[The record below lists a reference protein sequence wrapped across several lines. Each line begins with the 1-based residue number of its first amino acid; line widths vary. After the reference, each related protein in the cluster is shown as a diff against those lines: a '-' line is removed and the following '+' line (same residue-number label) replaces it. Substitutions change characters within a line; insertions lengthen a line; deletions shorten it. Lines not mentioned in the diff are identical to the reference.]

1 MSKIVSNLISDYPKI
16 ILFLFSII
24 LFFSISNL
32 NNFKLDASSDS
43 LVLESDDDLKYYREV
58 NADYSSSD
66 FLIIIFDPKED
77 LFSDE
82 VISQARQMVDAFE
95 RIEGVESVLSYLDA
109 PLLFSP
115 KMSMSELA
123 NNLRTI
129 EDDSAD
135 KDLARL
141 EFKNSPL
148 YTELLTDTEA
158 SYTAMQLL
166 LEPNYEYEKAVT
178 LRYSILEIV
187 NSNDYNP
194 SIHDE
199 QLKEINLKIKQLNT
213 DSSISRDNL
222 IRTTRTTMQSF
233 EDYGQL
239 YLGGTAMIASDMI
252 SFIESDLKYFALGVL
267 MMFIVTLGVIFK
279 KIRWVAM
286 PLISS
291 ALIAIVVIGFLGWMD
306 WRVTVVSSNFISLLL
321 IISISLAIHL
331 IVRYQELFET
341 NPSLEKRQLVG
352 LTVQQMLKPCFYTAL
367 TTIIAFASLN
377 ISEIKPVIDFGKM
390 MVAGI
395 FFAFIFS
402 FTLIPIAMILF
413 TSDEEKESKDFSK
426 GITLKFSS
434 FTQRYGTLVLLISIL
449 LFSLS
454 LYGISKLTVENRFI
468 DYFKPTTEIYKG
480 MELLDTRLGGTAPLD
495 IVINAPMD
503 WNINDKEEDFDDDF
517 GFDDDFSS
525 EQEISDGYWWNTIA
539 LGQLEEIHDYV
550 DSLPEIGK
558 VLSVASGI
566 KVARELKDGEPL
578 SELDLA
584 LVKNML
590 PDDIKDNLLSCLL
603 YTSPSPRDS

>member
-16 ILFLFSII
+16 ILLLFSII

-82 VISQARQMVDAFE
+82 VISQARQMIDAFE

-129 EDDSAD
+129 EDDSTD

-178 LRYSILEIV
+178 SRYSILEIV

-267 MMFIVTLGVIFK
+267 MMFIV
-279 KIRWVAM
+279 
-286 PLISS
+286 
-291 ALIAIVVIGFLGWMD
+291 
-306 WRVTVVSSNFISLLL
+306 
-321 IISISLAIHL
+321 
-331 IVRYQELFET
+331 
-341 NPSLEKRQLVG
+341 
-352 LTVQQMLKPCFYTAL
+352 
-367 TTIIAFASLN
+367 
-377 ISEIKPVIDFGKM
+377 
-390 MVAGI
+390 
-395 FFAFIFS
+395 
-402 FTLIPIAMILF
+402 
-413 TSDEEKESKDFSK
+413 
-426 GITLKFSS
+426 
-434 FTQRYGTLVLLISIL
+434 
-449 LFSLS
+449 
-454 LYGISKLTVENRFI
+454 
-468 DYFKPTTEIYKG
+468 
-480 MELLDTRLGGTAPLD
+480 
-495 IVINAPMD
+495 
-503 WNINDKEEDFDDDF
+503 
-517 GFDDDFSS
+517 
-525 EQEISDGYWWNTIA
+525 
-539 LGQLEEIHDYV
+539 
-550 DSLPEIGK
+550 
-558 VLSVASGI
+558 
-566 KVARELKDGEPL
+566 
-578 SELDLA
+578 
-584 LVKNML
+584 
-590 PDDIKDNLLSCLL
+590 
-603 YTSPSPRDS
+603 